1 MRHMVNDN
9 CLNEI
14 FGLKVSQFKNF
25 IVLSKKEK
33 GIISRKDNPM
43 YTPVEMVV
51 TNILMK
57 TGRL

>member
-1 MRHMVNDN
+1 MVNDN